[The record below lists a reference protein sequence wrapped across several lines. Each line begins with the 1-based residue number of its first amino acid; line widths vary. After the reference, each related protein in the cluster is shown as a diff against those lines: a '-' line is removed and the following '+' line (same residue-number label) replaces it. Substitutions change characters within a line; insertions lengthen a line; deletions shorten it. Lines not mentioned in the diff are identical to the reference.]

1 MNTDFIYFSDSK
13 YVPHSN
19 EKSDVNPEEYDVEL
33 DNQELIEDI
42 RENKPGKNET
52 LTSNE
57 NTKNKT
63 AVVEHDSAET
73 FSEKPKLSVVT
84 PTPNPK
90 EVEHGSDYWH
100 DMKQKL
106 VIA

>member
-1 MNTDFIYFSDSK
+1 M
-13 YVPHSN
+13 
-19 EKSDVNPEEYDVEL
+19 NPEEYDVEL
-33 DNQELIEDI
+33 DNQEHIEDI

-63 AVVEHDSAET
+63 AIKEHDSAET
-73 FSEKPKLSVVT
+73 LSEKPSMVIT

-106 VIA
+106 VIFYNNLFQY